1 MTRPTEPTG
10 PRAVAAGPIISDNV
24 PEPISYSSR
33 NGIVLELPPEVF
45 QDDPTL
51 QARADTGRVPIE
63 DIAAMSVEEIGE
75 ALRTANPAVFP
86 NVVAPAAT
94 GTGLFAAQTSVLK
107 SAGGIDAAT
116 ASVVSRAIAG
126 GTVGPDVDRVVN
138 PAEVA
143 GPTPPP
149 PPPVPHVTDTEA
161 TGTAVA
167 AAPGESA
174 RLSLAARSAAFT
186 GPALATH
193 ALRPSMT
200 ELEVDTV
207 LEQAKIGHRLHVNR
221 GLSGDYVFRFLPDPP
236 AEVRRPQLLI
246 LESYRL
252 SSFLGAYG
260 PGRTLKTFSLLPG
273 EKTTISVKTFTK
285 SESDRKASSSV
296 LDSFTKESADDFE
309 TSVQHENSDKQSST
323 ENFEYHAEAE
333 ASAGWGWGSAKVS
346 GGIKGGSTSA
356 REEFAKNVSN
366 ALQKHASKASSKRDV
381 QINTST
387 EVRESSGEE
396 TSIVRQVEN
405 INVGRTLNFVFR
417 QMNQEHISILHLVD
431 IRVAYWTGVGES
443 VDEVSLPRL
452 DDLLERHVKAEHRA
466 SVRDTVL
473 AQVQTVFD
481 HKDQLVNP
489 PIVEK
494 RTLSQTDFYWRFRK
508 DATSTY
514 TDQTGVQ
521 ITVPGVIT
529 SVMKNTLRT
538 EGVLVDAI
546 LGQGNALDTYSQ
558 GLQETAVQKRVL
570 ENAAAQ
576 ARLERETLGRDIVK
590 LKKESEAKL
599 YRMVFPTA
607 VALPGTISVAADDD
621 GHVII
626 GGASADSSSASSAP
640 GD

>member
-1 MTRPTEPTG
+1 MSEPFG
-10 PRAVAAGPIISDNV
+10 PRSLAAGPILSDNV
-24 PEPISYSSR
+24 PEPISYSDS
-33 NGIVLELPPEVF
+33 NVIALDLPADVFAEDTALEG
-45 QDDPTL
+45 
-51 QARADTGRVPIE
+51 RAEADRVPIE
-63 DIAAMSVEEIGE
+63 EIASMSIEQIAE
-75 ALRTANPAVFP
+75 ALRTANARVFP

-94 GTGLFAAQTSVLK
+94 GASLFAAQTSVLR
-107 SAGGIDAAT
+107 SAGGIDPAT
-116 ASVVSRAIAG
+116 ASVVSRAILA

-138 PAEVA
+138 PREVTA
-143 GPTPPP
+143 PPPAPPP
-149 PPPVPHVTDTEA
+149 PQPHLTAAETMDTANGGAGVEI
-161 TGTAVA
+161 
-167 AAPGESA
+167 A
-174 RLSLAARSAAFT
+174 RLPLAARAAAFT
-186 GPALATH
+186 APALTSR
-193 ALRPSMT
+193 ALRPGMT
-200 ELEVDTV
+200 DLEVGTV
-207 LEQAKIGHRLHVNR
+207 LEQAKIGNRLHVNR
-221 GLSGDYVFRFLPDPP
+221 SLWGDYVYRFQPDPP
-236 AEVRRPQLLI
+236 VEVRRPRLLI
-246 LESYRL
+246 VESYRL

-273 EKTTISVKTFTK
+273 EHTTISVKTFTK
-285 SESDRKASSSV
+285 SESSRKDSSSV

-309 TSVQHENSDKQSST
+309 SSTMQENSDKRATS

-431 IRVAYWTGVGES
+431 VRVAYWTGVGES
-443 VDEVSLPRL
+443 KDEVPLPRL
-452 DDLLERHVKAEHRA
+452 DDLLERHVKAEHRN
-466 SVRDTVL
+466 SVRDTIL
-473 AQVQTVFD
+473 AQTQTVFD
-481 HKDQLVNP
+481 HKDQLVTP
-489 PIVEK
+489 PVVEK
-494 RTLSQTDFYWRFRK
+494 RKLSDTDFYWRFRK

-521 ITVPGVIT
+521 ITVPGVIV

-558 GLQETAVQKRVL
+558 GLQETAVKQRVL

-576 ARLERETLGRDIVK
+576 ARLDREALGRDIVTK
-590 LKKESEAKL
+590 SKDDEAKL
-599 YRMVFPTA
+599 FRMVFPTA
-607 VALPGTISVAADDD
+607 VALPGTISVAADED
-621 GHVII
+621 GHVIV
-626 GGASADSSSASSAP
+626 GGASAGPGASAE
-640 GD
+640 